1 MEDLLKTLGNI
12 YLPIYGNGGAA
23 TKIAHVEAMGAEWST
38 ASKRRKKAI
47 RKELKQT
54 LK

>member
-1 MEDLLKTLGNI
+1 MTDLFKTLGDI

-23 TKIAHVEAMGAEWST
+23 PKVAHIEAMGAEWST